1 MISNYMKLG
10 EINSDNT
17 LNNLYFIQG
26 EQKDDKNSNLSPVY
40 RGLTG
45 TSRNIMDRSNDKR

>member
-45 TSRNIMDRSNDKR
+45 TSRNIMDKR